1 MAGLIPQTFIDEL
14 LTRVDIVSV
23 IDAHV
28 PLKKAGH
35 EFKACCPFHT
45 EKTPSFT
52 VSPTKQF
59 YHCFGCGA
67 HGTAISFL
75 MEYERLEFPD
85 AVEDLARSVG
95 LEVPREAGPAP
106 DGSLDELRTLLDK
119 VNTYYQLQLREHKE
133 KARAV
138 DYLKAR
144 GVDGPI
150 AARFG
155 LGFAPPGW
163 DGLRNT
169 LGERATEGLIKLGL
183 LIERDQGGGYDRFR
197 DRIMFPIRD
206 RRGRVVGFGGRTLA
220 DDPAKYMNSPESP
233 LFHKGRELYGLH
245 EARSAVRQLERLVVV
260 EGYMDVVALAQH
272 GVPFAVATL
281 GTATTAD
288 HLDILYRAAP
298 EVVFCFDGDRA
309 GRQAAWRALDQALP
323 SQRDGRQAR
332 FLFVPEGEDPDSLVR
347 AEGEERFMARLD
359 AAMPLSEY
367 LIAELSQRVDLGSL
381 DGRARLAEL
390 AKPLVAKVP
399 EGIFRQLLI
408 ERLGEAVHL
417 AGEKLS
423 KLMAKPEPLP
433 VAPVRKPVRT
443 GGGPSPVRV
452 ALALLLRQPVL
463 AERVTSTAG
472 WEAVPLPGAD
482 LLVRVLAQLGE
493 TPGVN
498 TAGLLERWREDP
510 EGRHLHRLLERDDPV
525 PDSGVEAEFDG
536 TVCRLNDLAREARL
550 DVLLAEAGAGT
561 LDQAGKKELQ
571 RLLQERGPTP
581 NGGSSLDE

>member
-23 IDAHV
+23 I
-28 PLKKAGH
+28 
-35 EFKACCPFHT
+35 HT

-347 AEGEERFMARLD
+347 SRCCH
-359 AAMPLSEY
+359 AAVGVPDRR
-367 LIAELSQRVDLGSL
+367 AFAA
-381 DGRARLAEL
+381 GRHGQPRR
-390 AKPLVAKVP
+390 PRSP
-399 EGIFRQLLI
+399 G
-408 ERLGEAVHL
+408 
-417 AGEKLS
+417 
-423 KLMAKPEPLP
+423 
-433 VAPVRKPVRT
+433 RT
-443 GGGPSPVRV
+443 G
-452 ALALLLRQPVL
+452 Q
-463 AERVTSTAG
+463 TAG
-472 WEAVPLPGAD
+472 RQSARRDLP
-482 LLVRVLAQLGE
+482 
-493 TPGVN
+493 
-498 TAGLLERWREDP
+498 
-510 EGRHLHRLLERDDPV
+510 PV
-525 PDSGVEAEFDG
+525 VDRAP
-536 TVCRLNDLAREARL
+536 R
-550 DVLLAEAGAGT
+550 
-561 LDQAGKKELQ
+561 
-571 RLLQERGPTP
+571 
-581 NGGSSLDE
+581 